1 MTDTPH
7 SAIPVIAIDG
17 PSASGKGTVAQRVAQ
32 ALGYHYLDSGAIY
45 RITALAALRRGISW
59 QDEAGL
65 ADMAASLDIRFA
77 DGEIYLD
84 GETITEAVRTEE
96 ISRGA
101 SEVAVHPALRSA
113 LLNLQQSFR
122 KMPGLVA
129 DGRDMATVVFPDS
142 QTKIF
147 LTASAEV
154 RAERRYKQLMEK
166 GICANLAGILQD
178 LQTRDARDSQRS
190 VAPLQISK
198 NAKLL
203 DTSELGIDQAVE
215 AILNYSRAGT
225 GN

>member
-1 MTDTPH
+1 MTDIRH
-7 SAIPVIAIDG
+7 STIPVIAIDG

-45 RITALAALRRGISW
+45 RIAALAALRRGISW
-59 QDEAGL
+59 QDEAAL
-65 ADMAASLDIRFA
+65 AAMAAGLDIRFA

-84 GETITEAVRTEE
+84 GEIITEAVRTEE

-101 SEVAVHPALRSA
+101 SEVAVYPALRSA

-122 KMPGLVA
+122 KIPGLVA
-129 DGRDMATVVFPDS
+129 DGRDMATVVFPDA

-154 RAERRYKQLMEK
+154 RAERRYKQLIEK
-166 GICANLAGILQD
+166 GIHANVADILQD

-190 VAPLQISK
+190 VAPLQKSES
-198 NAKLL
+198 AKLL
-203 DTSELGIDQAVE
+203 DTSELGIGQAVE
-215 AILNYSRAGT
+215 AILNYSRADT
-225 GN
+225 EN